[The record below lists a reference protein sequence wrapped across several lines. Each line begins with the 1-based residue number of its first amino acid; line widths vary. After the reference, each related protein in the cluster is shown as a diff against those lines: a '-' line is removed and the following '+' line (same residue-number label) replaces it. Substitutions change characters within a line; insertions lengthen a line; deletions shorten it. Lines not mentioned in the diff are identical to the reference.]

1 MITTNNS
8 NNRNTADVNNDTLA
22 SAMRTIINERLT
34 IDTHT
39 PTNNAPTGLSACNN
53 DDFEPTHVIV
63 SGFGVT
69 ISEFLDPDEYTNNAV
84 YGETLVRMVAAY
96 NSADKVLTGK

>member
-1 MITTNNS
+1 MTINNNS
-8 NNRNTADVNNDTLA
+8 NTNRNVDVNNDTLA
-22 SAMRTIINERLT
+22 SAMRTIINDRLT

-39 PTNNAPTGLSACNN
+39 PTNNNVNATQN

-69 ISEFLDPDEYTNNAV
+69 ISEFLDPDEYTNNAI

-96 NSADKVLTGK
+96 NSADKVLTGT